1 MDIIT
6 TDAAQAAPAV
16 TPLYGHTSP
25 ETAYVVD
32 DYPYGYRLR
41 CSIRYWLEFSPRH
54 GWRFCS
60 QTSNPKRPGLVWNAP
75 KRSTYVY
82 VSACMYLNADGHVKW
97 TGLGVYSSADAVA
110 AFVATF
116 PDAPMHNV
124 RALAVAN
131 VNHQRRRVAGSSGL
145 AMNGVPVPMSEDDI
159 AEARV
164 KLGAWTSVAKDIV
177 GRHLTEDHG
186 WSNVTGMT
194 IDDMVAA
201 HKLAHEAV
209 READT
214 F

>member
-6 TDAAQAAPAV
+6 TDAAQVARAV

-41 CSIRYWLEFSPRH
+41 CSIRYWLEHSPRH

-75 KRSTYVY
+75 KRGTYAD
-82 VSACMYLNADGHVKW
+82 VSACMYLNAEGHVKW
-97 TGLGVYSSADAVA
+97 DALGYSSSAGKVA
-110 AFVATF
+110 RFVATF

-124 RALAVAN
+124 RALAVHQ
-131 VNHQRRRVAGSSGL
+131 VNYERRRVAGHSGL
-145 AMNGVPVPMSEDDI
+145 RMNGAPVPMSEDDI

-164 KLGAWTSVAKDIV
+164 KLDAWTVVAVDVV

-186 WSNVTGMT
+186 WSNVAGMT
-194 IDDMVAA
+194 IDDMAAA
-201 HKLAHEAV
+201 HKLTHENA